1 MVTSYNQNQNPHQL
15 YATITHITSGTRTTF
30 YSAIE
35 FAENNCCIKLMWIL
49 VLVIRGYHK
58 KK

>member
-1 MVTSYNQNQNPHQL
+1 MSDNTCISFVTEG
-15 YATITHITSGTRTTF
+15 TITHITSGTRTTF

-35 FAENNCCIKLMWIL
+35 FAENNCCIKLTWIL